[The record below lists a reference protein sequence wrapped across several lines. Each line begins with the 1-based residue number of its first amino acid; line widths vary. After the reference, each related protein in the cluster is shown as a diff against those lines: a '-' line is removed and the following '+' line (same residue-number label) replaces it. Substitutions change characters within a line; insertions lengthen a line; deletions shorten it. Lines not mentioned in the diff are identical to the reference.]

1 MNDFV
6 EHFVA
11 NDAELGFASRKTA
24 QPGQG
29 GNLLLPHKDVFR
41 ILVCRVT
48 HSLGNTLC
56 TTPLMREL
64 AHIYP
69 GAEID
74 IVTRS
79 PVANDIYGAHRN
91 VRHVFNVPAHGVF
104 HALRYANLLKR
115 VRATEY
121 DLVIDPCTRS
131 RTDRMWL
138 VMANGRHKL
147 GYRKGLF
154 DHYLTHVSA
163 RLPDVKHTAH
173 KPVALLRDALGI
185 TPDSRMPTLSISLD
199 AGERIA
205 GRAALDAVLG
215 RASVGHQPVIGV
227 FANATGAKLLPAAW
241 WLSFM
246 KVLERRAP
254 KVAIVEIVP
263 AFARSM
269 LGSRYP
275 AFFSSDVRQLAA
287 VLGELS
293 MLVTAD
299 CGVMHLASAADC
311 PVTAIFSVTDADEWG
326 PYGARDSI
334 LDAREA
340 RPETLA
346 ARVVIPDL

>member
-11 NDAELGFASRKTA
+11 NDAELRLASRKRE
-24 QPGQG
+24 QPRQSGD
-29 GNLLLPHKDVFR
+29 LSLPHKDVFR

-64 AHIYP
+64 AQIYP

-79 PVANDIYGAHRN
+79 PVANEIYGAHRN
-91 VRHVFNVPAHGVF
+91 VRQIFNVPAHGIF
-104 HALRYANLLKR
+104 HPLRYANLLKR
-115 VRATEY
+115 VRETKY

-131 RTDRMWL
+131 RTDRLWL
-138 VMANGRHKL
+138 SVAKGRYKL
-147 GYRKGLF
+147 GYRKKLF
-154 DHYLTHVSA
+154 DHCLTHVSA
-163 RLPDVKHTAH
+163 RLPEVKHTAH

-185 TPDSRMPTLSISLD
+185 APDSRMPTLSVGLD
-199 AGERIA
+199 AAERLA

-215 RASVGHQPVIGV
+215 RISVGDQPVIGV
-227 FANATGAKLLPAAW
+227 FANATGAKLLPASW
-241 WLSFM
+241 WLAFT

-254 KVAIVEIVP
+254 KMAIVEIVP

-275 AFFSSDVRQLAA
+275 AYFSSDVRQLAA

-326 PYGARDSI
+326 PYGARDCI